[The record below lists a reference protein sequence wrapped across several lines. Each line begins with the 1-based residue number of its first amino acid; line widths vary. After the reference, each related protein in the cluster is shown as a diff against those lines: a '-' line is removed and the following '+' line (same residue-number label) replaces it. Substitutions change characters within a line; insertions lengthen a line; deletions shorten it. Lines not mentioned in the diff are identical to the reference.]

1 MVARKT
7 PRKST
12 VEDALVKG
20 GERAALVAIAHDVA
34 RQVDN
39 APGEDFRLSL
49 MRVLLSVLRDIERY
63 DQRHVEPTPEPDE
76 ATPLDLLM
84 GGRSR
89 AA

>member
-12 VEDALVKG
+12 VADALASG
-20 GERAALVAIAHDVA
+20 GERAALVAMAHDIA

-63 DQRHVEPTPEPDE
+63 DQRHPEPVVEVADVS
-76 ATPLDLLM
+76 PLDLLM
-84 GGRSR
+84 GGRSS